1 MKITR
6 ITSNKKRYLDLLLL
20 ADEQEDMIDRYL
32 DRGDMYLLTCDGQ
45 PAAQCVVTDEGEGLL
60 ELKSLSVDPRFQ
72 GRGFG
77 KALISFIERNY
88 RSSHNALQV
97 GTGDVPSTVGFYK
110 HCGFA
115 LSHRVANF
123 FIDNYD
129 HAIIEDGRQLID
141 MVYLQKSLVATT
153 KEELLRQE
161 ESRDLLVCGRPLSA
175 CADDG
180 CWDDSIRADYC
191 AHEPTPTPYFIL
203 EDLFSRI
210 HLDED
215 SHLLDVGC
223 GAGRVLAYAVE
234 AGLPGHFTG
243 VELDPALAARAQ
255 SWTGPFDQ
263 VDVVCGSALD
273 MPLESFTHFYLFN
286 PFDNNVL
293 LAFLDKLEARARRR
307 VVLVHMS
314 DNGENYSY
322 MGRPGWTLREQGE
335 FWRYPHGD
343 KRGFTMF
350 GRPQHYSIWCFDPA
364 RTE

>member
-1 MKITR
+1 MQIPTTR
-6 ITSNKKRYLDLLLL
+6 EELFAN
-20 ADEQEDMIDRYL
+20 
-32 DRGDMYLLTCDGQ
+32 DGRRDI
-45 PAAQCVVTDEGEGLL
+45 ALCGV
-60 ELKSLSVDPRFQ
+60 SLSPGPARASA
-72 GRGFG
+72 R
-77 KALISFIERNY
+77 AAA
-88 RSSHNALQV
+88 H
-97 GTGDVPSTVGFYK
+97 
-110 HCGFA
+110 
-115 LSHRVANF
+115 VAG
-123 FIDNYD
+123 
-129 HAIIEDGRQLID
+129 AAGGG
-141 MVYLQKSLVATT
+141 VA
-153 KEELLRQE
+153 
-161 ESRDLLVCGRPLSA
+161 GA
-175 CADDG
+175 A
-180 CWDDSIRADYC
+180 AH

-293 LAFLDKLEARARRR
+293 LAFLDKLEARARRQ

-322 MGRPGWTLREQGE
+322 MGRPGWTLQEQGE

-343 KRGFTMF
+343 ARGFALF
-350 GRPQHYSIWCFDPA
+350 GCPQHYSIWCFDPA

>member
-1 MKITR
+1 MQIPTTR
-6 ITSNKKRYLDLLLL
+6 EELFAN
-20 ADEQEDMIDRYL
+20 
-32 DRGDMYLLTCDGQ
+32 DGRRDI
-45 PAAQCVVTDEGEGLL
+45 ALCGV
-60 ELKSLSVDPRFQ
+60 SLSPGPAR
-72 GRGFG
+72 
-77 KALISFIERNY
+77 AAA
-88 RSSHNALQV
+88 H
-97 GTGDVPSTVGFYK
+97 
-110 HCGFA
+110 
-115 LSHRVANF
+115 VAG
-123 FIDNYD
+123 
-129 HAIIEDGRQLID
+129 AAGGG
-141 MVYLQKSLVATT
+141 VA
-153 KEELLRQE
+153 
-161 ESRDLLVCGRPLSA
+161 GA
-175 CADDG
+175 A
-180 CWDDSIRADYC
+180 AH

-223 GAGRVLAYAVE
+223 GVGRVLAYAVE

-255 SWTGPFDQ
+255 SWMGPFDQ

-322 MGRPGWTLREQGE
+322 MGRSGWKLQEQGE

-343 KRGFTMF
+343 ARGFALF
-350 GRPQHYSIWCFDPA
+350 GCPQHYSIWRFDPA
-364 RTE
+364 

>member
-1 MKITR
+1 M
-6 ITSNKKRYLDLLLL
+6 
-20 ADEQEDMIDRYL
+20 A
-32 DRGDMYLLTCDGQ
+32 
-45 PAAQCVVTDEGEGLL
+45 
-60 ELKSLSVDPRFQ
+60 
-72 GRGFG
+72 
-77 KALISFIERNY
+77 
-88 RSSHNALQV
+88 
-97 GTGDVPSTVGFYK
+97 
-110 HCGFA
+110 
-115 LSHRVANF
+115 
-123 FIDNYD
+123 
-129 HAIIEDGRQLID
+129 
-141 MVYLQKSLVATT
+141 
-153 KEELLRQE
+153 
-161 ESRDLLVCGRPLSA
+161 CGRPLVA
-175 CADDG
+175 CEDDG

-243 VELDPALAARAQ
+243 GELDPALAARAQ

-273 MPLESFTHFYLFN
+273 LPLESFTHFYLFN

-293 LAFLDKLEARARRR
+293 LAFLDKLEARARRQ

-322 MGRPGWTLREQGE
+322 MGRPGWTLQEQGE

-343 KRGFTMF
+343 ARGFALF
-350 GRPQHYSIWCFDPA
+350 GCPQHYSIWCFDPA

>member
-1 MKITR
+1 MQIPTTR
-6 ITSNKKRYLDLLLL
+6 EELFAN
-20 ADEQEDMIDRYL
+20 
-32 DRGDMYLLTCDGQ
+32 DGRRDI
-45 PAAQCVVTDEGEGLL
+45 ALCGV
-60 ELKSLSVDPRFQ
+60 SLSPGPARASA
-72 GRGFG
+72 R
-77 KALISFIERNY
+77 AAA
-88 RSSHNALQV
+88 H
-97 GTGDVPSTVGFYK
+97 
-110 HCGFA
+110 
-115 LSHRVANF
+115 VAG
-123 FIDNYD
+123 
-129 HAIIEDGRQLID
+129 AAGGG
-141 MVYLQKSLVATT
+141 VA
-153 KEELLRQE
+153 
-161 ESRDLLVCGRPLSA
+161 GA
-175 CADDG
+175 A
-180 CWDDSIRADYC
+180 AH

-243 VELDPALAARAQ
+243 VELDPAPAARAQ

-273 MPLESFTHFYLFN
+273 LPLESFTHFYLFN

-293 LAFLDKLEARARRR
+293 LAFLDKLEARARRQ

-343 KRGFTMF
+343 ARGFALF
-350 GRPQHYSIWCFDPA
+350 GCPQHYSIWCFDPA

>member
-1 MKITR
+1 MQIPTTR
-6 ITSNKKRYLDLLLL
+6 EELFAN
-20 ADEQEDMIDRYL
+20 
-32 DRGDMYLLTCDGQ
+32 DGRRDI
-45 PAAQCVVTDEGEGLL
+45 ALCGV
-60 ELKSLSVDPRFQ
+60 SLSPGPARASARAAAHVTEAA
-72 GRGFG
+72 GGG
-77 KALISFIERNY
+77 
-88 RSSHNALQV
+88 
-97 GTGDVPSTVGFYK
+97 
-110 HCGFA
+110 
-115 LSHRVANF
+115 VAGAAA
-123 FIDNYD
+123 
-129 HAIIEDGRQLID
+129 H
-141 MVYLQKSLVATT
+141 
-153 KEELLRQE
+153 
-161 ESRDLLVCGRPLSA
+161 
-175 CADDG
+175 
-180 CWDDSIRADYC
+180 

-263 VDVVCGSALD
+263 ADVVCGSALD

-293 LAFLDKLEARARRR
+293 LAFLDKLEARARRQ

-343 KRGFTMF
+343 ARGFALF
-350 GRPQHYSIWCFDPA
+350 GCPQHYSIWCFDPA

>member
-1 MKITR
+1 MA
-6 ITSNKKRYLDLLLL
+6 S
-20 ADEQEDMIDRYL
+20 
-32 DRGDMYLLTCDGQ
+32 
-45 PAAQCVVTDEGEGLL
+45 
-60 ELKSLSVDPRFQ
+60 
-72 GRGFG
+72 
-77 KALISFIERNY
+77 
-88 RSSHNALQV
+88 
-97 GTGDVPSTVGFYK
+97 
-110 HCGFA
+110 
-115 LSHRVANF
+115 F

-191 AHEPTPTPYFIL
+191 AHEPTPTPTPYFIL

-223 GAGRVLAYAVE
+223 GAGRVLSYAVE
-234 AGLPGHFTG
+234 AGLPGHFAG

-286 PFDNNVL
+286 QHGNNVL
-293 LAFLDKLEARARRR
+293 LAFLDKLEAQARRR

-314 DNGENYSY
+314 DNEASSGVIR
-322 MGRPGWTLREQGE
+322 MGTNEALRCLAAHSTIRSGVSTLLERSRQRLRVGLRPCMVATDRSPSRDFSRTRIERTALLCHHRIGLVRRCGNDAAGKPQS
-335 FWRYPHGD
+335 RP
-343 KRGFTMF
+343 RGCR
-350 GRPQHYSIWCFDPA
+350 GIA
-364 RTE
+364 

>member
-1 MKITR
+1 M
-6 ITSNKKRYLDLLLL
+6 LL

-32 DRGDMYLLTCDGQ
+32 ERGDMYLLTCDGQ

-60 ELKSLSVDPRFQ
+60 ELKSLSVEPRFQ

-97 GTGDVPSTVGFYK
+97 GTGDVPSTVGLYK

-141 MVYLQKSLVATT
+141 MVYLQKPLVATT
-153 KEELLRQE
+153 KEELLRQD
-161 ESRDLLVCGRPLSA
+161 ESRDLVACGRPLST

-180 CWDDSIRADYC
+180 CWDDSIRADFC

-210 HLDED
+210 HLEED

-234 AGLPGHFTG
+234 AGLP
-243 VELDPALAARAQ
+243 
-255 SWTGPFDQ
+255 
-263 VDVVCGSALD
+263 LD

-293 LAFLDKLEARARRR
+293 LAFLDKLETRTSSICLTTVKTTPTWAVPAGRCESKASSGVIRMGTNEALRCLAAHSTIRSGVSTLLERSRQRLRVGLRPCMVASDRAVARLFSHA
-307 VVLVHMS
+307 
-314 DNGENYSY
+314 Y
-322 MGRPGWTLREQGE
+322 
-335 FWRYPHGD
+335 
-343 KRGFTMF
+343 
-350 GRPQHYSIWCFDPA
+350 
-364 RTE
+364 

>member
-60 ELKSLSVDPRFQ
+60 ELKSLSVEPRFQ

-97 GTGDVPSTVGFYK
+97 GTGDVPSTVDFYK

-293 LAFLDKLEARARRR
+293 LAFLDKLEARARRQ

-350 GRPQHYSIWCFDPA
+350 GCPQHYSIWCFDPA

>member
-1 MKITR
+1 MQIPTTR
-6 ITSNKKRYLDLLLL
+6 EELFAN
-20 ADEQEDMIDRYL
+20 
-32 DRGDMYLLTCDGQ
+32 DGRRDI
-45 PAAQCVVTDEGEGLL
+45 ALCGV
-60 ELKSLSVDPRFQ
+60 SLSPGPARASA
-72 GRGFG
+72 R
-77 KALISFIERNY
+77 AAA
-88 RSSHNALQV
+88 H
-97 GTGDVPSTVGFYK
+97 
-110 HCGFA
+110 
-115 LSHRVANF
+115 VAG
-123 FIDNYD
+123 
-129 HAIIEDGRQLID
+129 AAGGG
-141 MVYLQKSLVATT
+141 VA
-153 KEELLRQE
+153 
-161 ESRDLLVCGRPLSA
+161 GA
-175 CADDG
+175 A
-180 CWDDSIRADYC
+180 AH

-293 LAFLDKLEARARRR
+293 LAFLDKLEAQARRQ

-343 KRGFTMF
+343 ARGFALF
-350 GRPQHYSIWCFDPA
+350 GCPQHYSIWCFDPA